1 METTK
6 RIVACCCLVWHD
18 RHISLCEKNREGFSI
33 SSLPVSY
40 QFPTSLLAL
49 QRRFWFL
56 RCGLGV
62 ELDDNVPWLVTS
74 GHERRR
80 VDPEVIRV
88 AAEPGFFAI
97 LVYRDFKHKD
107 VETNSVFHIFFLE
120 IEHD

>member
-1 METTK
+1 MLHVVALFGM
-6 RIVACCCLVWHD
+6 IVIYRYVKKTG
-18 RHISLCEKNREGFSI
+18 RGFLS
-33 SSLPVSY
+33 VSY

-56 RCGLGV
+56 RCGVGV

-74 GHERRR
+74 GDEQRR

-107 VETNSVFHIFFLE
+107 VVS
-120 IEHD
+120 